1 MRRMVRLGL
10 VVGVVVVGYFG
21 ANFVQVWRASRTDG
35 ARPADAIVVLGA
47 AQYDG
52 KPSPVL
58 RARLD
63 HAVDLYERGLA
74 PLVAVTGG
82 RRPGDRATEASA
94 AAGYLIGEGVPQASL
109 RLETSGENSW
119 QSLAATAR
127 FLMAEGVEQVI
138 LVSSPYHALRTE
150 HIADEVGL
158 HGHASPVR
166 NGPEHGVVEVV
177 QMGREALAV
186 GVGRVIGYRRLV
198 NLDQRVEQVR
208 TEVGAS

>member
-1 MRRMVRLGL
+1 MRRLLRAGL
-10 VVGVVVVGYFG
+10 VVAVVVIGYF
-21 ANFVQVWRASRTDG
+21 AVNLAQVWRASRADR
-35 ARPADAIVVLGA
+35 ASPAGAIVVLGA

-63 HAVDLYERGLA
+63 HAVELYERRLA

-82 RRPGDRATEASA
+82 RQPGDRATEASA
-94 AAGYLIGEGVPQASL
+94 AAGYLIGRGVPESSL
-109 RLETSGENSW
+109 RLESGGENSW

-127 FLMAEGVEQVI
+127 FLMQEGVEEVI

-150 HIADEVGL
+150 HIAREVGL
-158 HGHASPVR
+158 HGHASPTTD
-166 NGPEHGVVEVV
+166 GPEQGVEEVL
-177 QMGREALAV
+177 QMGREAVAV

-198 NLDQRVEQVR
+198 NLDARVDQVR
-208 TEVGAS
+208 TEVGAR

>member
-1 MRRMVRLGL
+1 MPRLLRAGI
-10 VVGVVVVGYFG
+10 VVGAVVIGYF
-21 ANFVQVWRASRTDG
+21 AFNLVQVWQASRDDG
-35 ARPADAIVVLGA
+35 ASRAGAIVVLGA

-63 HAVDLYERGLA
+63 HAVELYERGLA

-82 RRPGDRATEASA
+82 RQPGDRATEASA
-94 AAGYLIGEGVPQASL
+94 AAGYLIGRGVPESSL
-109 RLETSGENSW
+109 RLESGGENSW

-127 FLMAEGVEQVI
+127 FLQEEGVEEVI

-150 HIADEVGL
+150 HIAREVGL
-158 HGHASPVR
+158 HGHASPTTG
-166 NGPEHGVVEVV
+166 GPERGVEEVL
-177 QMGREALAV
+177 QMGREAVAV

-198 NLDQRVEQVR
+198 NLDARVDQVR
-208 TEVGAS
+208 TDVGAR